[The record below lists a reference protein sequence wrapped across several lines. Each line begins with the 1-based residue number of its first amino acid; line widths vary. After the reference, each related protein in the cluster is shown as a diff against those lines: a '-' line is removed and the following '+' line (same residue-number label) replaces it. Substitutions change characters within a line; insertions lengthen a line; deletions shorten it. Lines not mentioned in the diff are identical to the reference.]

1 MGKLVKLSTLPTPVI
16 IIVSIL
22 VAYVTLSMLYLGFRS
37 SRRTWTT
44 TLNPLSMMLLSRD
57 TVDRIPRMPMVL
69 HPNTKNESRL
79 MRSLADSLVVI
90 GDMTPGEKVGMLV
103 VGAERFIGLG
113 GRRYRDAIVD
123 ISYTGWALG

>member
-1 MGKLVKLSTLPTPVI
+1 M
-16 IIVSIL
+16 
-22 VAYVTLSMLYLGFRS
+22 
-37 SRRTWTT
+37 
-44 TLNPLSMMLLSRD
+44 
-57 TVDRIPRMPMVL
+57 DRIPRMPMVL

-103 VGAERFIGLG
+103 VGAEGFIGLG